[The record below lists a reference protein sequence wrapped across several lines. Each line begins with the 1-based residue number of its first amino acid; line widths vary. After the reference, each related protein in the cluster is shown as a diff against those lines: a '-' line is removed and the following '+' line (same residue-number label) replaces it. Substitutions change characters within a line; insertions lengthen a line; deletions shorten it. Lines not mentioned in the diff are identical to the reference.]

1 MRKLLLS
8 LILFVTVISS
18 ALAQEL
24 MVKSFNVA
32 EGDLSAQ
39 TQSRKDLNNCN
50 CAVVK
55 VLFVGDII
63 GFDGNIIKP
72 VVKHT
77 NETWVYM
84 PQNSRQLKITTKE
97 FIPLMVTFA
106 DYGIDRLESNC
117 TYSLT
122 LLSNS
127 AQQVQS
133 HVAQTS
139 TNSLVVQVKDGVS
152 IEMVRVEAGTFM
164 MGIDDGFLD
173 GQNVH
178 QVTLTNNYYIGKY
191 EVTQALW
198 KAVMGKKPSKFKGD
212 NLPVEKVSWD
222 DCLKFIKK
230 LNDITGRDFRLPTEA
245 EWEFAARGG
254 NKSKGYLYSGSN
266 NIANVAWYNNNG
278 GSKTHPVGLKQANEL
293 GIFDMSGNVRE
304 WCQDLYGDYP
314 NSAQTNPTGVTFD
327 MATKAMRRVT
337 RGGSWNSSDNKCLSS
352 SRSSCAPIFRFN
364 SDLGF
369 RIVLTE

>member
-32 EGDLSAQ
+32 EGDLTAQ
-39 TQSRKDLNNCN
+39 TQSRKDLNNRN

-133 HVAQTS
+133 HVAQTP

-278 GSKTHPVGLKQANEL
+278 GSKSHPVGLKQANEL

-314 NSAQTNPTGVTFD
+314 NSAQTRLCV
-327 MATKAMRRVT
+327 A
-337 RGGSWNSSDNKCLSS
+337 
-352 SRSSCAPIFRFN
+352 
-364 SDLGF
+364 
-369 RIVLTE
+369 

>member
-18 ALAQEL
+18 TLAQEL

-32 EGDLSAQ
+32 EGDLTAQ
-39 TQSRKDLNNCN
+39 TQSRKDLNNRN

-84 PQNSRQLKITTKE
+84 PQNSRQLKIATKE

-122 LLSNS
+122 LLSNR

-133 HVAQTS
+133 HVAQTP

-222 DCLKFIKK
+222 DCQKFIKK

-266 NIANVAWYNNNG
+266 NIADVAWYNNNG
-278 GSKTHPVGLKQANEL
+278 GSKSHPVGLKQANEL
-293 GIFDMSGNVRE
+293 GIFDMSGNVKE

-337 RGGSWNSSDNKCLSS
+337 RGGGWNSSNNKCLSS
-352 SRSSCAPIFRFN
+352 SRSSCAPVFRFN